1 MIIEKDGVTTFQA
14 LPQLLKKW
22 EEEGRLTPLDRH
34 FALELSHIHQETS
47 PLFVLICALLSQ
59 HLSQQHTCL
68 PLSQI
73 AFDNPLQEKVSH
85 CQITA
90 SLEEVIETLSR
101 FSAITTPH
109 TQTDEKET
117 QIANHSQRLSAPLVL
132 DNGYL
137 YLQRYYQFETRVSD
151 TLLRLARDVTHS
163 LSIQEYKHIA
173 TTLDLLYPN
182 APQSQKTAMHDGQ
195 CSNEQKSN
203 EQKSNENKFDWQK
216 IATATA
222 LTKTLA
228 VITGGPGTGKT
239 TTVTKLL
246 FLLCL
251 QQIRASSN
259 TSKNLT
265 IKLVAPTGKAAAR
278 LSESIKASK
287 SRLRDEITQWT
298 TDKAHTERHLI
309 ALNQIPEEAATL
321 HRLLG
326 VIPNSHKFRFDE
338 HNPLR
343 LNILIVDEASMVDLP
358 MMYKL
363 LHALPQHA
371 RLILLGDQDQLAS
384 VEAGAV
390 LADICA
396 GLATSNAYH
405 HQWQMRYS
413 QDHAQVL
420 SQVCN
425 TDLTAFIDKRGQTQT
440 THIGDS
446 LCMLMHS
453 HRFKGDAGIGQLASA
468 VNQANKQKITQVWQ
482 KGYSELCWL
491 EHQVHA
497 KGNFG
502 LNALLEQSVSAYGH
516 YLTMV
521 RNQLQSCETIIHC
534 FNQYRILCAM
544 RSGEYGVDGINQSV
558 TQALWQAKLIQ
569 PVQEFYPGRPIIIQS
584 NDYNLGLFNGD
595 IGLILPDKNRHNKLM
610 AHFIQADGSLLSVL
624 PARLPQHD
632 TCYAMTVHKSQG
644 SEFKQVALVLPVSP
658 SPAQKQLLT
667 KELIYTGITRAKA
680 HFTCLGSEKVFETAC
695 LKATQRASGLAFR
708 LWKEQAPQ

>member
-1 MIIEKDGVTTFQA
+1 MIIEKDGVTTHQP

-47 PLFVLICALLSQ
+47 PLFVLICALLSR

-73 AFDNPLQEKVSH
+73 AFANPLQEKVSQ

-90 SLEEVIETLSR
+90 SLEDVIGTLSR
-101 FSAITTPH
+101 FSAITM
-109 TQTDEKET
+109 TQA
-117 QIANHSQRLSAPLVL
+117 QANSQNHKDAVAPSTLLTAPLIL

-137 YLQRYYQFETRVSD
+137 YLQRYYQFETQVSD
-151 TLLRLARDVTHS
+151 TLSRLASDNNHS
-163 LSIQEYKHIA
+163 LGLHEYEHIA
-173 TTLDLLYPN
+173 RTLDLLYP
-182 APQSQKTAMHDGQ
+182 AFPLSQDEVNYHAQ
-195 CSNEQKSN
+195 ASNEK
-203 EQKSNENKFDWQK
+203 KFDWQK

-251 QQIRASSN
+251 QQIKADSS
-259 TSKNLT
+259 TQKNIS

-287 SRLRDEITQWT
+287 LRLSDEIAQWS

-309 ALNQIPEEAATL
+309 ALSHIPEEAATL

-338 HNPLR
+338 NNPLR
-343 LNILIVDEASMVDLP
+343 LDVLIVDEASMVDLP

-396 GLATSNAYH
+396 GLATSNARNH

-413 QDHAQVL
+413 PVHAQRL
-420 SQVCN
+420 SQLCN
-425 TDLTAFIDKRGQTQT
+425 TDLTAFIDKNSPPQV

-453 HRFKGDAGIGQLASA
+453 HRFKGDAGIGQLANA
-468 VNQANKQKITQVWQ
+468 VNHANKQKIKQVWQ
-482 KGYSELCWL
+482 KDYPELCWL
-491 EHQVHA
+491 EHQVHS

-502 LNALLEQSVSAYGH
+502 LNALLEQSVCAYGH

-521 RNQLQSCETIIHC
+521 HNQLQSCETIIQC

-569 PVQEFYPGRPIIIQS
+569 PLQEFYPGRPIIIQS

-595 IGLILPDKNRHNKLM
+595 IGLILPDKDRNDKLM

-658 SPAQKQLLT
+658 SPSQKQLLT

-708 LWKEQAPQ
+708 LWKAQSPQ